1 MAKVRETAFS
11 RTLIFSHQWK
21 DGLMAQ
27 EPVVAQ
33 LSPYQVEIEKGKSY
47 KWCRCG
53 RSKNQPF
60 CDKSHEGTGL
70 TPFEFVADKDETVI
84 LCGCKETGDT
94 PFCDGT
100 HNYF

>member
-1 MAKVRETAFS
+1 MT
-11 RTLIFSHQWK
+11 
-21 DGLMAQ
+21 Q
-27 EPVVAQ
+27 EPIAAQ

-70 TPFEFVADKDETVI
+70 KPFEFVAEKDETVI
-84 LCGCKETGDT
+84 LCGCKETGDS

-100 HNYF
+100 HNYL